1 MDKNLQT
8 STIQKLISLLVNNDN
23 EFLSGQKLS
32 AELGV
37 SRTAVWKHIEELRKE
52 GYEIEA
58 VARKGY
64 KILSIPDAIT
74 AKEILNNL
82 STNIFGKDIFFHQ
95 VVTSTQKIATEM
107 AMSGAAEGTVIVA
120 EEQTEGRGRLQR
132 KWHTPSGN
140 SVAMSIIIRPRILLS
155 STPHFTLL
163 VAVSIVKA
171 IKDIS
176 TLNPKIK
183 WPNDIL
189 INGKKSVGILTEL
202 NAEADQINFLIVGI
216 GINVNQL
223 IDDLPK
229 EIQNIAT
236 SLAIEAGKK
245 FRRAELIRSILTNLE
260 YFYEKYIREGFTSIK
275 DIWEKESCT
284 IGENIIAKT
293 SLETIEGKAI
303 GITNDGILLLE
314 DKEGKIHNIISGDIF
329 IDTK

>member
-1 MDKNLQT
+1 VDKNLQT
-8 STIQKLISLLVNNDN
+8 STIQKLIFLLVNNDN

-52 GYEIEA
+52 GYDIEA

-64 KILSIPDAIT
+64 KLLSIPDAIT

-82 STNIFGKDIFFHQ
+82 STNIFGKDIFFYQ

-216 GINVNQL
+216 GINVNQV

-236 SLAIEAGKK
+236 SLAIEDGKK

-260 YFYEKYIREGFTSIK
+260 YFYEKYIKEGFTSIK

-293 SLETIEGKAI
+293 SLETIEGRAV

-314 DKEGKIHNIISGDIF
+314 DKEGNIHNIISGDIF

>member
-1 MDKNLQT
+1 VDKNLQT
-8 STIQKLISLLVNNDN
+8 STIQKLISLLINNDN

-52 GYEIEA
+52 GYDIVA

-64 KILSIPDAIT
+64 KLLSIPDAIT

-140 SVAMSIIIRPRILLS
+140 SVAMSIIIRPRILLN

-216 GINVNQL
+216 GINVNQS
-223 IDDLPK
+223 IDDLPE

-260 YFYEKYIREGFTSIK
+260 YFYEKYIKEGFTSIK

-284 IGENIIAKT
+284 IGEKIIAKT
-293 SLETIEGKAI
+293 SLETIEGRAV
-303 GITNDGILLLE
+303 GITNDGILMLE
-314 DKEGKIHNIISGDIF
+314 DKEGNIHNIISGDIF

>member
-8 STIQKLISLLVNNDN
+8 STIQKLIFLLVNNDN

-52 GYEIEA
+52 GYDIEA

-64 KILSIPDAIT
+64 KLLSIPDAIT

-82 STNIFGKDIFFHQ
+82 STNIFGKDIFFYQ

-216 GINVNQL
+216 GINVNQV

-236 SLAIEAGKK
+236 SLAIEDGKK

-260 YFYEKYIREGFTSIK
+260 YFYEKYIKEGFTSIK

-293 SLETIEGKAI
+293 SLETIEGRAV

-314 DKEGKIHNIISGDIF
+314 DKEGNIHNIISGDIF